1 MIDFEFEFQYAEEKQ
16 PTLQKVG
23 GSIPAGRCVVLCG
36 GSGCG
41 KSTLLR
47 CINGLIP
54 QFYEGELKGF
64 CRLNGQDTAG
74 IRIGEIGELA
84 ASVFQDP
91 RSQFFTVNSS
101 NEVAFGL
108 ENHGLPQDKIRRR
121 VDEAFRIFHLERL
134 KDRNVYELSSGERQL
149 ISILSAWAMDTDIFL
164 LDEPTAN
171 LDFAATQQLKE
182 ILLALKK
189 QGKTL
194 LLSEHRLYYLAD
206 IADEFWVMA
215 DGEIKG
221 KYTAAE
227 AKAFSVERRQT
238 LSLRTL
244 DLAEITV
251 PEKEPLPKTAPTA
264 LAVSDVCYTYGRKAG
279 DTLSGVS
286 FSVRE
291 HEIVGL
297 VGANGC
303 GKTTIGKLIAGL
315 YRPSGG
321 RIMLF
326 GKSQNPKQLQKQV
339 LFILQEAEFQF
350 FTGSVLHELQYGH
363 AVTPEFE
370 AKTEALLKSMDMWD
384 CRNRHPFSLS
394 GGQMQRLTLM
404 MAYLSDKPIVILDE
418 PTAGQDAES
427 LERCAALIREM
438 RKEKTVLI
446 ITHDPELIAGA
457 CDRCIGLS
465 DGHAEIEFPV
475 HSERDLQAVRQ
486 YMERFHL
493 SNAPAKKQHKE
504 RFHPAT
510 KLLYWLALLVVIS
523 TSNNHLVYAVYT
535 ALILLTAA
543 DGWLGTALAGGMSF
557 GLLWAAN
564 ALLPGTVFS
573 FMLVLFP
580 RIIAVGISMRT
591 LIGRNEASRTLAAL
605 RNLRLPERLIMIVAV
620 IFRFFPVLSGDMKL
634 LRQSIRTR
642 GVFTSP
648 LQKLQALSS
657 YIEILT
663 VPMALRV
670 IRIAET
676 LSASAET
683 RGHRLNPPQKQ
694 LSVASVFCVGCCV
707 LRPAGGIDRRRPYPV
722 IAVSATF
729 NHIPFKKESLTMST
743 ANPNKLKIKDII
755 TVVLLAL
762 INVVIF
768 FASSVLYATPI
779 TIILMPVFFALL
791 EGIVYFIIGTKVKKP
806 GAILIYSIVR
816 AIMGGYLPYIILF
829 ILSGVI
835 AELLLWKMGYGNAK
849 ALTVSYVI
857 NQVLAAFG
865 STIIPYAI
873 AAKAMADQMVTDGR
887 QDAIL
892 AASQMLQSWVSVAL
906 VAGVIVAAF
915 IGAMIGKRIVKKHLA
930 A

>member
-1 MIDFEFEFQYAEEKQ
+1 M
-16 PTLQKVG
+16 QKIG
-23 GSIPAGRCVVLCG
+23 GSIPAGRCAVLCG

-54 QFYEGELKGF
+54 QFYEGKLKGF

-74 IRIGEIGELA
+74 MRIGEIGELT

-108 ENHGLPQDKIRRR
+108 ENHGLPQETIRQR
-121 VDEAFRIFHLERL
+121 VDEAFRVFHLERL
-134 KDRNVYELSSGERQL
+134 KDCNVYELSSGERQL

-171 LDFAATQQLKE
+171 LDFSATRQLRK
-182 ILLALKK
+182 ILLALKQ

-194 LLSEHRLYYLAD
+194 LLSEHRLYYLTD
-206 IADEFWVMA
+206 IADEYWVMA

-227 AKAFSVERRQT
+227 AKAFSAEQRQA

-264 LAVSDVCYTYGRKAG
+264 LDVSDVRYTYGGKAG
-279 DTLSGVS
+279 DILSGVS

-315 YRPSGG
+315 YNPSGG
-321 RIMLF
+321 QIFLY
-326 GKSQNPKQLQKQV
+326 GKARKPKGLQKQV

-350 FTGSVLHELQYGH
+350 FTNSVLHELQYGH
-363 AVTPEFE
+363 AVTPKFE
-370 AKTEALLKSMDMWD
+370 AKTEALLKSMDMWN
-384 CRNRHPFSLS
+384 CRDRHPFSLS

-404 MAYLSDKPIVILDE
+404 MAYLSEKPIVMLDE

-427 LERCAALIREM
+427 LKRCAALIREM

-446 ITHDPELIAGA
+446 ITHDLELIADA
-457 CDRCIGLS
+457 CDRCIGMS
-465 DGHAEIEFPV
+465 GGRAETEFSV
-475 HSERDLQAVRQ
+475 QSEHDLQAVRR
-486 YMERFHL
+486 YMERFHP
-493 SNAPAKKQHKE
+493 SDVPAKNRHKE
-504 RFHPAT
+504 RFHPVT
-510 KLLYWLALLVVIS
+510 KLLYWLTLLVVIS
-523 TSNNHLVYAVYT
+523 TSNNRLVYAAYA

-543 DGWLGTALAGGMSF
+543 DGWFGTALAGGMSF

-591 LIGRNEASRTLAAL
+591 MIGQNEASRTLAAL
-605 RNLRLPERLIMIVAV
+605 RNLHLPERLIMIVAV

-642 GVFTSP
+642 GVFATP
-648 LQKLQALSS
+648 LQKLRALPS
-657 YIEILT
+657 YLEILT

-683 RGHRLNPPQKQ
+683 RGIDLKRRKSNYLSLR
-694 LSVASVFCVGCCV
+694 LSVWDVVFCV
-707 LRPAGGIDRRRPYPV
+707 
-722 IAVSATF
+722 
-729 NHIPFKKESLTMST
+729 
-743 ANPNKLKIKDII
+743 
-755 TVVLLAL
+755 LLA
-762 INVVIF
+762 
-768 FASSVLYATPI
+768 A
-779 TIILMPVFFALL
+779 
-791 EGIVYFIIGTKVKKP
+791 
-806 GAILIYSIVR
+806 
-816 AIMGGYLPYIILF
+816 
-829 ILSGVI
+829 
-835 AELLLWKMGYGNAK
+835 W
-849 ALTVSYVI
+849 
-857 NQVLAAFG
+857 
-865 STIIPYAI
+865 I
-873 AAKAMADQMVTDGR
+873 AAGL
-887 QDAIL
+887 IL
-892 AASQMLQSWVSVAL
+892 
-906 VAGVIVAAF
+906 
-915 IGAMIGKRIVKKHLA
+915 
-930 A
+930 

>member
-16 PTLQKVG
+16 PALQKIG
-23 GSIPAGRCVVLCG
+23 GSIPAGRCAVLCG

-54 QFYEGELKGF
+54 QFYEGKLKGF

-74 IRIGEIGELA
+74 MRIGEIGELT

-108 ENHGLPQDKIRRR
+108 ENHGLPQETIRQR
-121 VDEAFRIFHLERL
+121 VDEAFRVFHLERL
-134 KDRNVYELSSGERQL
+134 KDCNVYELSSGERQL

-171 LDFAATQQLKE
+171 LDFSATRQLRK
-182 ILLALKK
+182 ILLALKQ

-194 LLSEHRLYYLAD
+194 LLSEHRLYYLTD
-206 IADEFWVMA
+206 IADEYWVMA

-227 AKAFSVERRQT
+227 AKAFSAEQRQA

-264 LAVSDVCYTYGRKAG
+264 LDVSDVRYTYGGKAG
-279 DTLSGVS
+279 DILSGVS

-315 YRPSGG
+315 YNPSGG
-321 RIMLF
+321 QIFLY
-326 GKSQNPKQLQKQV
+326 GKARKPKGLQKQV

-350 FTGSVLHELQYGH
+350 FTNSVLHELQYGH
-363 AVTPEFE
+363 AVTPKFE
-370 AKTEALLKSMDMWD
+370 AKTEALLKSMDMWN
-384 CRNRHPFSLS
+384 CRDRHPFSLS

-404 MAYLSDKPIVILDE
+404 MAYLSEKPIVMLDE

-427 LERCAALIREM
+427 LKRCAALIREM

-446 ITHDPELIAGA
+446 ITHDLELIADA
-457 CDRCIGLS
+457 CDRCIGMS
-465 DGHAEIEFPV
+465 GGRAETEFSV
-475 HSERDLQAVRQ
+475 QSEHDLQAVRR
-486 YMERFHL
+486 YMERFHP
-493 SNAPAKKQHKE
+493 SDVPAKNRHKE
-504 RFHPAT
+504 RFHPVT
-510 KLLYWLALLVVIS
+510 KLLYWLTLLVVIS
-523 TSNNHLVYAVYT
+523 TSNNRLVYAAYA

-543 DGWLGTALAGGMSF
+543 DGWFGTALAGGMSL

-591 LIGRNEASRTLAAL
+591 MIGQNEASRTLAAL
-605 RNLRLPERLIMIVAV
+605 RNLHLPERLIMIVAV

-642 GVFTSP
+642 GVFATP
-648 LQKLQALSS
+648 LQKLRALPS
-657 YIEILT
+657 YLEILT

-683 RGHRLNPPQKQ
+683 RGIDLKRRKSNY
-694 LSVASVFCVGCCV
+694 LSLRFSAWDVVFCV
-707 LRPAGGIDRRRPYPV
+707 L
-722 IAVSATF
+722 
-729 NHIPFKKESLTMST
+729 
-743 ANPNKLKIKDII
+743 
-755 TVVLLAL
+755 
-762 INVVIF
+762 
-768 FASSVLYATPI
+768 
-779 TIILMPVFFALL
+779 
-791 EGIVYFIIGTKVKKP
+791 
-806 GAILIYSIVR
+806 
-816 AIMGGYLPYIILF
+816 
-829 ILSGVI
+829 
-835 AELLLWKMGYGNAK
+835 
-849 ALTVSYVI
+849 
-857 NQVLAAFG
+857 
-865 STIIPYAI
+865 
-873 AAKAMADQMVTDGR
+873 
-887 QDAIL
+887 L
-892 AASQMLQSWVSVAL
+892 AASIA
-906 VAGVIVAAF
+906 AGLI
-915 IGAMIGKRIVKKHLA
+915 L
-930 A
+930 